1 MMLEIPQEP
10 VKRGKNFQ
18 MAVVFRNLSEDT
30 RTIHG
35 FLVGSTIY
43 YTNIQRAQFMQD
55 IFDVT
60 LKPHGDKVPVKQ
72 QKLLTLAFNMSSSAR
87 CFGTNFLG
95 RLKSPICSSNA
106 EQDDHQ
112 LPKFEHFG
120 EAVAIPRGPYSD
132 ATLECVR
139 VDMMQNENKSD
150 HHCHLYKNNILI
162 VRRAQEFQ
170 MTLKFN
176 QPVNPSDNFQIEF
189 YIGIDDNVLNGTK
202 IIISFDGSQSGN
214 WTGRMIQQQGDAC
227 VVGITASADAII
239 GKYYTSV
246 AVIGSNGISR
256 TQKDPETEF
265 YLLFNAWASNDE
277 VYMPNEEERQEY
289 VMNENGFIYEE
300 ESGDGRQWFYGQFVE
315 GILDACFQILD
326 DSHMPLVNR
335 GDAVKVCR
343 IGSAMMN
350 SQDDRGVLVGNW
362 SDDYSLGTAPTFW
375 IGSDQIL
382 LQYVNTGPVSFAQ
395 CWVYAGT
402 FNTFLRCLGI
412 PARVITNF
420 NSAHDNTGNIIT
432 DLVFN
437 SVGNQL
443 ELNERL
449 TRDSIW
455 NYHCWNEAY
464 LSRLDLPAD
473 QNFGGWQVVD
483 STPQETSDGYFRCGP
498 CSVKAIKEGMLGY
511 QFDAPFVFAEVN
523 SDVYKYKLNSQ
534 TGKTELLSVDKTYVG
549 MKILTKSIGETNEPM
564 DITETY
570 KYPEGSSQDEE
581 TMKNAERT
589 YKTHLQYDDE
599 QGVAMTLEIPQ
610 ERVKIGQNFQ
620 MAVVFRNMSEDTR
633 TIHGLLVGSTI
644 YYTNIQRAQFKQLTF
659 DVTLKP
665 METSRI
671 QVVVLAQNYM
681 PKLGCQSNLRFVV
694 TAKSMENNQ
703 DMTTIQI
710 VNLKGPELAFAMS
723 GPAKVNQEIFV
734 KVDFTNPFP
743 FSLHDV
749 RMAIQGPNFISYR
762 EKLYRECEL
771 SEDNSVAS
779 MSWLNLGLNQ

>member
-1 MMLEIPQEP
+1 TCTHYSQTSQTIPPQ
-10 VKRGKNFQ
+10 K
-18 MAVVFRNLSEDT
+18 
-30 RTIHG
+30 
-35 FLVGSTIY
+35 
-43 YTNIQRAQFMQD
+43 
-55 IFDVT
+55 
-60 LKPHGDKVPVKQ
+60 
-72 QKLLTLAFNMSSSAR
+72 KLLVPFPLRIGHKLDECNNHVSV
-87 CFGTNFLG
+87 TN
-95 RLKSPICSSNA
+95 K
-106 EQDDHQ
+106 
-112 LPKFEHFG
+112 
-120 EAVAIPRGPYSD
+120 YT
-132 ATLECVR
+132 TLECVR
-139 VDMMQNENKSD
+139 VDMMQNENKSN
-150 HHCHLYKNNILI
+150 HHCHLYEGKNNILI
-162 VRRAQEFQ
+162 IRRAQEFQ
-170 MTLKFN
+170 MTLQFN

-189 YIGIDDNVLNGTK
+189 YIGKK
-202 IIISFDGSQSGN
+202 ILHIFTN
-214 WTGRMIQQQGDAC
+214 QQGDAC
-227 VVGITASADAII
+227 VVGITPSADAII

-256 TQKDPETEF
+256 TQKDSGTDF

-289 VMNENGFIYEE
+289 VMNENGYIYQE
-300 ESGDGRQWFYGQFVE
+300 ESGDGRQWYYGQFVE
-315 GILDACFQILD
+315 GILDACIKILD

-362 SDDYSLGTAPTFW
+362 SDNYSLGTAPTFW

-382 LQYVNTGPVSFAQ
+382 LQYVNKGPVRFAQ

-420 NSAHDNTGNIIT
+420 NSAHDNTGNIVT
-432 DLVFN
+432 DLIFN
-437 SVGNQL
+437 SVGNVL

-464 LSRLDLPAD
+464 LSRFDLPAY
-473 QNFGGWQVVD
+473 QNLGGWQVVD
-483 STPQETSDGYFRCGP
+483 STPQETSDGYYRCGP

-511 QFDAPFVFAEVN
+511 QFDAPFVFVN

-534 TGKTELLSVDKTYVG
+534 TGKTELLSVDTTYVG
-549 MKILTKSIGETNEPM
+549 MKILTKSIGGNNYEPM
-564 DITETY
+564 DITGTY
-570 KYPEGSSQDEE
+570 KYPEGSSKDEE
-581 TMKNAERT
+581 TMKNAGRT
-589 YKTHLQYDDE
+589 YKAHLQYDDE
-599 QGVAMTLEIPQ
+599 QGVEMTLEIPQ

-620 MAVVFRNMSEDTR
+620 MAVVFRNLSEDTR

-644 YYTNIQRAQFKQLTF
+644 YYTNIQRAQFKQETF

-665 METSRI
+665 MESEI

-681 PKLGCQSNLRFVV
+681 PKLGCQSSLRFVV

-703 DMTTIQI
+703 DLMAIQI
-710 VNLKGPELAFAMS
+710 VNLKGPELAFAVGLEVS
-723 GPAKVNQEIFV
+723 LEIFV
-734 KVDFTNPFP
+734 KVEFTNPFP

-749 RMAIQGPNFISYR
+749 RMAMQGPNFISYR
-762 EKLYRECEL
+762 EKLY
-771 SEDNSVAS
+771 SEIAIGTSITWMESSVPTRSGNTMVYAVLDCS
-779 MSWLNLGLNQ
+779 VLGNVQGNWAIGIKA

>member
-1 MMLEIPQEP
+1 
-10 VKRGKNFQ
+10 
-18 MAVVFRNLSEDT
+18 
-30 RTIHG
+30 
-35 FLVGSTIY
+35 
-43 YTNIQRAQFMQD
+43 
-55 IFDVT
+55 
-60 LKPHGDKVPVKQ
+60 
-72 QKLLTLAFNMSSSAR
+72 MSSSAH
-87 CFGTNFLG
+87 CTGTNFPG

-120 EAVAIPRGPYSD
+120 EAVAIPRGPSSD

-150 HHCHLYKNNILI
+150 HHCHLYEGKNNILI

-170 MTLKFN
+170 MTLQFN
-176 QPVNPSDNFQIEF
+176 QPVNPSDKFQVEF
-189 YIGIDDNVLNGTK
+189 YIGLDADVLNGTK
-202 IIISFDGSQSGN
+202 IIISFDGSQTGN
-214 WTGRMIQQQGDAC
+214 WTGRMLQQQGDEC
-227 VVGITASADAII
+227 VVGITPSANAII
-239 GKYYTSV
+239 GKYYTTV
-246 AVIGSNGISR
+246 AVIGSNGVSR
-256 TQKDPETEF
+256 TQKDSGTDF

-300 ESGDGRQWFYGQFVE
+300 ESGGGRQWYYGQFAE

-382 LQYVNTGPVSFAQ
+382 LQYVNKGPVSFAQ

-473 QNFGGWQVVD
+473 QNLGGWQVVD
-483 STPQETSDGYFRCGP
+483 STPQETSDGYYRCGP

-511 QFDAPFVFAEVN
+511 QFDGPFVFAEVN
-523 SDVYKYKLNSQ
+523 SDVYKHKLNTQ
-534 TGKTELLSVDKTYVG
+534 TGKTELLSVDTTYVG
-549 MKILTKSIGETNEPM
+549 MKLLTKSIGGNNEPM

-570 KYPEGSSQDEE
+570 KYPEGSSKDKE

-589 YKTHLQYDDE
+589 YRTHMQYDDE
-599 QGVAMTLEIPQ
+599 QGVQMTLEIPQ

-620 MAVVFRNMSEDTR
+620 MAVVFRNLSEDTR
-633 TIHGLLVGSTI
+633 TIHGFLVGSTI
-644 YYTNIQRAQFKQLTF
+644 YYTNIQRAQFKQETF
-659 DVTLKP
+659 DVTLHP
-665 METSRI
+665 METSRV
-671 QVVVLAQNYM
+671 QVGVLAQNYM
-681 PKLGCQSNLRFVV
+681 PQLGCQSSLRFVV

-703 DMTTIQI
+703 DMTAIQI
-710 VNLKGPELAFAMS
+710 VNLKGPELAFAIS
-723 GPAKVNQEIFV
+723 GPAKVNQEVYV
-734 KVDFTNPFP
+734 KVEFTNTFP

-749 RMAIQGPNFISYR
+749 RMAMQGPNFLSYR
-762 EKLYRECEL
+762 ERLY
-771 SEDNSVAS
+771 SEISTGASITWIESCVPTRSGNTMIYAVLDCSV
-779 MSWLNLGLNQ
+779 LGNVQGNWAICVQA

>member
-1 MMLEIPQEP
+1 YYKLLYVE
-10 VKRGKNFQ
+10 
-18 MAVVFRNLSEDT
+18 S
-30 RTIHG
+30 
-35 FLVGSTIY
+35 FLPS
-43 YTNIQRAQFMQD
+43 
-55 IFDVT
+55 
-60 LKPHGDKVPVKQ
+60 KVPSKNPSW
-72 QKLLTLAFNMSSSAR
+72 QKTVLRMLKVVGRTLSLHKEPFWNL
-87 CFGTNFLG
+87 FFY
-95 RLKSPICSSNA
+95 I
-106 EQDDHQ
+106 
-112 LPKFEHFG
+112 
-120 EAVAIPRGPYSD
+120 
-132 ATLECVR
+132 

-150 HHCHLYKNNILI
+150 HHCHLYEGKNNILI

-170 MTLKFN
+170 MTLQFN

-189 YIGIDDNVLNGTK
+189 YIGKTFLH
-202 IIISFDGSQSGN
+202 ISTN
-214 WTGRMIQQQGDAC
+214 QQGDAC
-227 VVGITASADAII
+227 VVGITPSADAII

-256 TQKDPETEF
+256 TQKDSGTEF
-265 YLLFNAWASNDE
+265 YLLFNPWASNDE

-382 LQYVNTGPVSFAQ
+382 LQYVNKGPVSFAQ

-420 NSAHDNTGNIIT
+420 NSAHDNTGNIVT

-483 STPQETSDGYFRCGP
+483 STPQETSDGYYRCGP

-534 TGKTELLSVDKTYVG
+534 TGKTELLSVDTTYVG

-570 KYPEGSSQDEE
+570 KYPEGISKDEE
-581 TMKNAERT
+581 TMRNAERT

-610 ERVKIGQNFQ
+610 ERVKIGHNFK
-620 MAVVFRNMSEDTR
+620 MAVVFRNLSEETR
-633 TIHGLLVGSTI
+633 TIHGFLVGSTI

-659 DVTLKP
+659 DITLKP
-665 METSRI
+665 MESEI
-671 QVVVLAQNYM
+671 QVGVLAQNYM

-703 DMTTIQI
+703 DMTAIQI
-710 VNLKGPELAFAMS
+710 VNLKGPELAFAVGLEVS
-723 GPAKVNQEIFV
+723 LEIFV
-734 KVDFTNPFP
+734 KVEFTNPFP

-762 EKLYRECEL
+762 EKLY
-771 SEDNSVAS
+771 SEISTGASITWIESCVPTRSGNTMIYAVLDCAVLGNVQGNWAVSVQA
-779 MSWLNLGLNQ
+779 

>member
-1 MMLEIPQEP
+1 KNPSWQKTVLRML
-10 VKRGKNFQ
+10 K
-18 MAVVFRNLSEDT
+18 VV
-30 RTIHG
+30 
-35 FLVGSTIY
+35 
-43 YTNIQRAQFMQD
+43 
-55 IFDVT
+55 
-60 LKPHGDKVPVKQ
+60 
-72 QKLLTLAFNMSSSAR
+72 
-87 CFGTNFLG
+87 
-95 RLKSPICSSNA
+95 
-106 EQDDHQ
+106 
-112 LPKFEHFG
+112 
-120 EAVAIPRGPYSD
+120 

-150 HHCHLYKNNILI
+150 HHCHLYEGKNNILI

-170 MTLKFN
+170 MTLQFN
-176 QPVNPSDNFQIEF
+176 QPVNPSDKFQIEF
-189 YIGIDDNVLNGTK
+189 YIGIDANVLNGTK
-202 IIISFDGSQSGN
+202 IIISFDGSQTGN
-214 WTGRMIQQQGDAC
+214 WTGRMIQQQGDEC
-227 VVGITASADAII
+227 VVGITPSADAII
-239 GKYYTSV
+239 GKYYTNV

-256 TQKDPETEF
+256 TQKDSGTDF

-289 VMNENGFIYEE
+289 VLNENGFIYEE

-382 LQYVNTGPVSFAQ
+382 LQYVTKGPVSFAQ

-534 TGKTELLSVDKTYVG
+534 TGKTELLSVDTTYVG

-570 KYPEGSSQDEE
+570 KYPEG
-581 TMKNAERT
+581 MNAERT

-620 MAVVFRNMSEDTR
+620 MAVVFRNLSEDTR
-633 TIHGLLVGSTI
+633 TIHGFLVGSTI

-665 METSRI
+665 MENYYN
-671 QVVVLAQNYM
+671 VLYHH
-681 PKLGCQSNLRFVV
+681 RFF
-694 TAKSMENNQ
+694 
-703 DMTTIQI
+703 
-710 VNLKGPELAFAMS
+710 VNGPSLFEQMS
-723 GPAKVNQEIFV
+723 GPAKVNQEVFV
-734 KVDFTNPFP
+734 KVEFTNPFP

-749 RMAIQGPNFISYR
+749 RMAMQGPNFISYR
-762 EKLYRECEL
+762 EKLY
-771 SEDNSVAS
+771 SEISTGASITWIESCVPTRAGNTMIYAVLDCSV
-779 MSWLNLGLNQ
+779 LGNVQGNWAVGVQA

>member
-1 MMLEIPQEP
+1 KNPSWQKTVLRML
-10 VKRGKNFQ
+10 K
-18 MAVVFRNLSEDT
+18 VV
-30 RTIHG
+30 
-35 FLVGSTIY
+35 
-43 YTNIQRAQFMQD
+43 
-55 IFDVT
+55 
-60 LKPHGDKVPVKQ
+60 
-72 QKLLTLAFNMSSSAR
+72 
-87 CFGTNFLG
+87 
-95 RLKSPICSSNA
+95 
-106 EQDDHQ
+106 
-112 LPKFEHFG
+112 
-120 EAVAIPRGPYSD
+120 

-150 HHCHLYKNNILI
+150 HHCHLYEGKNNILI

-170 MTLKFN
+170 MTLQFN

-202 IIISFDGSQSGN
+202 IIISFDGSQTGN

-227 VVGITASADAII
+227 VVGITPSADAII

-256 TQKDPETEF
+256 TQKDSGTDF

-375 IGSDQIL
+375 LGSDQIL
-382 LQYVNTGPVSFAQ
+382 LQYVNKGPVSFAQ

-420 NSAHDNTGNIIT
+420 NSAHDNTGNIVT

-483 STPQETSDGYFRCGP
+483 STPQETSDGYYRCGP

-534 TGKTELLSVDKTYVG
+534 TGKTELLSVDTTYVG

-570 KYPEGSSQDEE
+570 KYPEG
-581 TMKNAERT
+581 MNAERT

-620 MAVVFRNMSEDTR
+620 MAVVFRNLSEDTR
-633 TIHGLLVGSTI
+633 TIHGFLVGSTI

-659 DVTLKP
+659 D
-665 METSRI
+665 I
-671 QVVVLAQNYM
+671 VVN
-681 PKLGCQSNLRFVV
+681 
-694 TAKSMENNQ
+694 
-703 DMTTIQI
+703 
-710 VNLKGPELAFAMS
+710 GPSLFEQMS

-734 KVDFTNPFP
+734 KVEFTNPFP

-762 EKLYRECEL
+762 EKLY
-771 SEDNSVAS
+771 SEISTGASITWIESCVPTRSGNTMIYAVLDCSV
-779 MSWLNLGLNQ
+779 LGNVQGNWAVSVQA

>member
-1 MMLEIPQEP
+1 NLLYRPTGLWCAQPRWSAEI
-10 VKRGKNFQ
+10 
-18 MAVVFRNLSEDT
+18 L
-30 RTIHG
+30 
-35 FLVGSTIY
+35 
-43 YTNIQRAQFMQD
+43 
-55 IFDVT
+55 
-60 LKPHGDKVPVKQ
+60 
-72 QKLLTLAFNMSSSAR
+72 
-87 CFGTNFLG
+87 
-95 RLKSPICSSNA
+95 
-106 EQDDHQ
+106 
-112 LPKFEHFG
+112 
-120 EAVAIPRGPYSD
+120 
-132 ATLECVR
+132 
-139 VDMMQNENKSD
+139 NKSD
-150 HHCHLYKNNILI
+150 HHCHLYEGKNNILI

-170 MTLKFN
+170 MTLQFN

-189 YIGIDDNVLNGTK
+189 YIGKTFLHISTNV
-202 IIISFDGSQSGN
+202 
-214 WTGRMIQQQGDAC
+214 QQGDAC
-227 VVGITASADAII
+227 VVGITPSADAII

-256 TQKDPETEF
+256 TQKDSGTDF

-375 IGSDQIL
+375 LGSDQIL
-382 LQYVNTGPVSFAQ
+382 LQYVNKGPVSFAQ

-420 NSAHDNTGNIIT
+420 NSAHDNTGNIVT

-483 STPQETSDGYFRCGP
+483 STPQETSDGYYRCGP

-534 TGKTELLSVDKTYVG
+534 TGKTELLSVDTTYVG

-570 KYPEGSSQDEE
+570 KYPEGSSKDEE
-581 TMKNAERT
+581 TMRNAERT

-620 MAVVFRNMSEDTR
+620 MAVVFRNLSEDTR
-633 TIHGLLVGSTI
+633 TIHGFLVGSTI

-703 DMTTIQI
+703 DMTAIQI
-710 VNLKGPELAFAMS
+710 IVVNGPSLFEQMS

-734 KVDFTNPFP
+734 KVEFTNPFP

-762 EKLYRECEL
+762 EKLY
-771 SEDNSVAS
+771 SEISTGASITWIESCVPTRSGNTMIYAVLDCSV
-779 MSWLNLGLNQ
+779 LGNVQGNWAVSVQA

>member
-1 MMLEIPQEP
+1 
-10 VKRGKNFQ
+10 
-18 MAVVFRNLSEDT
+18 
-30 RTIHG
+30 
-35 FLVGSTIY
+35 
-43 YTNIQRAQFMQD
+43 
-55 IFDVT
+55 
-60 LKPHGDKVPVKQ
+60 
-72 QKLLTLAFNMSSSAR
+72 MSSSAH
-87 CFGTNFLG
+87 CTGSNFPG
-95 RLKSPICSSNA
+95 RLESPICSSNA
-106 EQDDHQ
+106 EQDDHR
-112 LPKFEHFG
+112 LPKFEDFG
-120 EAVAIPRGPYSD
+120 ESVAIPHGPSSD

-139 VDMMQNENKSD
+139 VDMMQYENKSN
-150 HHCHLYKNNILI
+150 HHCHLYEGKNNILI

-170 MTLKFN
+170 MTLQFN
-176 QPVNPSDNFQIEF
+176 QPVNPSDKFQIEF
-189 YIGIDDNVLNGTK
+189 YIGINTYVLNGTK
-202 IIISFDGSQSGN
+202 IIISFDGSQTGN
-214 WTGRMIQQQGDAC
+214 WTGRMIQQQGEEC
-227 VVGITASADAII
+227 VVGITPSADAII
-239 GKYYTSV
+239 GKYYTNV

-256 TQKDPETEF
+256 TQKDSGTDF

-289 VMNENGFIYEE
+289 VMNENGYIYQE
-300 ESGDGRQWFYGQFVE
+300 ESGDGRQWYYGQFVE
-315 GILDACFQILD
+315 GILDACIKILD

-335 GDAVKVCR
+335 GDAVNVCR

-382 LQYVNTGPVSFAQ
+382 LQYVTKGPVSFAQ

-437 SVGNQL
+437 SVGNVL

-464 LSRLDLPAD
+464 LSRLDLPAY
-473 QNFGGWQVVD
+473 QNLGGWQVVD
-483 STPQETSDGYFRCGP
+483 STPQETSDGYYRCGP

-534 TGKTELLSVDKTYVG
+534 TGKTELLSVDTTYVG
-549 MKILTKSIGETNEPM
+549 MKILTKSIGGNNYAPM
-564 DITETY
+564 DITGTY
-570 KYPEGSSQDEE
+570 KYPEGSSKDEE
-581 TMKNAERT
+581 TMRNAERT

-620 MAVVFRNMSEDTR
+620 MAVVFRNLSEDTR
-633 TIHGLLVGSTI
+633 TIHGFLVGSTI

-671 QVVVLAQNYM
+671 QVGVLAQNYM
-681 PKLGCQSNLRFVV
+681 PKLGCQSSLRFVV

-703 DMTTIQI
+703 DLMAIQI

-723 GPAKVNQEIFV
+723 GPAKVNQEVFV
-734 KVDFTNPFP
+734 KVEFTNPFP

-749 RMAIQGPNFISYR
+749 RMAMQGPNFISYR
-762 EKLYRECEL
+762 EKLY
-771 SEDNSVAS
+771 SEIATGTSITWMESSVPTRSGNTMVYAVLDCS
-779 MSWLNLGLNQ
+779 VLGNVQGNWAVGVQA